1 MPTVIGRLREFGR
14 SVTRRIGNAFG
25 RLFRGRTRRSASAR
39 RNAAAE
45 GRANRSARL
54 TVREAAAPAIEIV
67 VQPASVAGKDPFYE
81 MLKRGII
88 DNRAEDEE
96 GELEEE
102 HYNEPPPVQV
112 LPPGLSAANARAAMR
127 AYMNK
132 TKARQRAKKST
143 YTPVGIPS
151 EVYFNPNT
159 LVGRVRTGGQGYQR
173 RVPAPQISP
182 VYLIGNHSG
191 RGTRKNWRRQP

>member
-14 SVTRRIGNAFG
+14 SVTRRIGNVFG

-39 RNAAAE
+39 RNAAEE

-112 LPPGLSAANARAAMR
+112 LPPGLSAANARAEMR
-127 AYMNK
+127 RYMNK
-132 TKARQRAKKST
+132 KQARLRAKKST
-143 YTPVGIPS
+143 YRPVGIP
-151 EVYFNPNT
+151 VVHFNDNPFMGH
-159 LVGRVRTGGQGYQR
+159 GRSGQQGYQR
-173 RVPAPQISP
+173 RVAEPQISA
-182 VYLIGNHSG
+182 VYRIGNHSG
-191 RGTRKNWRRQP
+191 RGTRKNWRRL

>member
-96 GELEEE
+96 E

-132 TKARQRAKKST
+132 KKARQRAKKST
-143 YTPVGIPS
+143 YRPVGIPS

-159 LVGRVRTGGQGYQR
+159 FVGRVRTGGQGYQR

>member
-14 SVTRRIGNAFG
+14 SVTRRIGNVFG

-132 TKARQRAKKST
+132 KKARKRAKKST
-143 YTPVGIPS
+143 YRPVGIP
-151 EVYFNPNT
+151 VVHFNDNPFMGH
-159 LVGRVRTGGQGYQR
+159 GRSGQQGYQR
-173 RVPAPQISP
+173 RVAEPQISA
-182 VYLIGNHSG
+182 VYRIGNHSG
-191 RGTRKNWRRQP
+191 SGTRKNWRRL

>member
-1 MPTVIGRLREFGR
+1 V
-14 SVTRRIGNAFG
+14 FG

-39 RNAAAE
+39 RNAAEE

-112 LPPGLSAANARAAMR
+112 LPPGLSAANARAEMR
-127 AYMNK
+127 RYMNK
-132 TKARQRAKKST
+132 KQARLRAKKST
-143 YTPVGIPS
+143 YRPVGIP
-151 EVYFNPNT
+151 VVHFNDNPFMGH
-159 LVGRVRTGGQGYQR
+159 GRSGQQGYQR
-173 RVPAPQISP
+173 RVAEPQISA
-182 VYLIGNHSG
+182 VYRIGNHSG
-191 RGTRKNWRRQP
+191 RGTRKNWRRL

>member
-1 MPTVIGRLREFGR
+1 M
-14 SVTRRIGNAFG
+14 FG

-45 GRANRSARL
+45 GRVNRSAQL
-54 TVREAAAPAIEIV
+54 TVREAAAPVLGMVI
-67 VQPASVAGKDPFYE
+67 QPGPVAAPKDPFYE
-81 MLKRGII
+81 MLKRGNI

-112 LPPGLSAANARAAMR
+112 LPAGLSAANARAAMR
-127 AYMNK
+127 EYMNK
-132 TKARQRAKKST
+132 KQARLRAKKST
-143 YTPVGIPS
+143 YRPVGILS
-151 EVYFNPNT
+151 AVHFNPNA
-159 LVGRVRTGGQGYQR
+159 VVARGRTRQQGYQR
-173 RVPAPQISP
+173 RVAAPQISP
-182 VYLIGNHSG
+182 VYQIGNHSG